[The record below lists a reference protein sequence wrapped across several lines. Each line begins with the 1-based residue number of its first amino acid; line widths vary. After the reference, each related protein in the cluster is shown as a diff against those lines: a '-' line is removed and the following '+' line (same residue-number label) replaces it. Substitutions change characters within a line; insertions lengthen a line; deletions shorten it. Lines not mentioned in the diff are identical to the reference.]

1 MMHGGVSAPSCC
13 VLIHKVSFKE
23 VSGHRV
29 LFKSGPGNRGRSA
42 CGTTHVASLEFP
54 HGPSLILRCA
64 GKIGNPFQT
73 KQGNRLSCR
82 DQEGRRISNAV
93 VPGTSVFPSSE
104 TGISGNFG
112 VASRVPSTVS
122 HVKMEHGTSLEMLYH
137 IRASTCND
145 EGTTWFFSSCSGILE
160 LRWGIEASFCVF
172 PGSPIFH
179 LTCEGELGVALESL
193 QGKETSSRL
202 VSRN

>member
-1 MMHGGVSAPSCC
+1 MPLEVFRGSQAPCRAVCGTCGFFHMMHGGVSAPSCC

-112 VASRVPSTVS
+112 VTSRVPSRFARQD
-122 HVKMEHGTSLEMLYH
+122 GTW
-137 IRASTCND
+137 D
-145 EGTTWFFSSCSGILE
+145 FS
-160 LRWGIEASFCVF
+160 
-172 PGSPIFH
+172 
-179 LTCEGELGVALESL
+179 
-193 QGKETSSRL
+193 
-202 VSRN
+202 